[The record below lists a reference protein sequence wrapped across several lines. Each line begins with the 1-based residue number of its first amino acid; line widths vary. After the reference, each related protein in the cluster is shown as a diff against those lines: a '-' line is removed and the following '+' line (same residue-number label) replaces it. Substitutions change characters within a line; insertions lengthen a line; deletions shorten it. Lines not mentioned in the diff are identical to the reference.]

1 MSSSFPARSEGAGTL
16 KIVVADDHDLFRR
29 GLRELLEENG
39 LNVVG
44 EASNGRLAVELG
56 ERLHPDVV
64 IMDLHMPV
72 VSGIE
77 ATRLL
82 AESAPDVRVVVLTV
96 LADETSIVDAVV
108 AGATG
113 YLLKDASVEQIVSGI
128 DAAARG
134 EAVISPRIAAK
145 VMRRLRDAAPAVKE
159 ALDVELSERELD
171 VLSLIARGHDNSGIA
186 EQLSISPHTVKTH
199 VSAILEK
206 LGVEN
211 RIQAAVR
218 AIRAGLVRP

>member
-1 MSSSFPARSEGAGTL
+1 
-16 KIVVADDHDLFRR
+16 VVADDHDLFRR

-39 LNVVG
+39 VEVIG

-56 ERLHPDVV
+56 QRLHPDVM
-64 IMDLHMPV
+64 IMDLNMPV

-77 ATRLL
+77 ATRQL
-82 AESAPDVRVVVLTV
+82 AESSPQVRVVVLTV

-159 ALDVELSERELD
+159 ALAVELSERELD

>member
-1 MSSSFPARSEGAGTL
+1 
-16 KIVVADDHDLFRR
+16 
-29 GLRELLEENG
+29 
-39 LNVVG
+39 
-44 EASNGRLAVELG
+44 
-56 ERLHPDVV
+56 
-64 IMDLHMPV
+64 
-72 VSGIE
+72 
-77 ATRLL
+77 
-82 AESAPDVRVVVLTV
+82 VRVVVLTV

-159 ALDVELSERELD
+159 ALTVELSERELD

>member
-1 MSSSFPARSEGAGTL
+1 M
-16 KIVVADDHDLFRR
+16 VADDHDLFRR
-29 GLRELLEENG
+29 GLREMLEENG
-39 LNVVG
+39 VEVVG
-44 EASNGRLAVELG
+44 EASNGKLAVELG

-77 ATRLL
+77 ATRRL
-82 AESAPDVRVVVLTV
+82 AVTAPTVKVVVLTV
-96 LADETSIVDAVV
+96 LADETSIVDAII

-113 YLLKDASVEQIVSGI
+113 YLLKDASVEQIVTGI

-134 EAVISPRIAAK
+134 EAVISPRVAAK

-159 ALDVELSERELD
+159 ALAVELSERELD

>member
-1 MSSSFPARSEGAGTL
+1 
-16 KIVVADDHDLFRR
+16 VVADDHDLFRR

-39 LNVVG
+39 LEVVG

-64 IMDLHMPV
+64 VMDLQMPV

-82 AESAPDVRVVVLTV
+82 AESAPDVRVIVLTV
-96 LADETSIVDAVV
+96 LADETSVIDAVV

-113 YLLKDASVEQIVSGI
+113 YLLKDASVEQILSGI
-128 DAAARG
+128 DAASRG

-145 VMRRLRDAAPAVKE
+145 VMRRLRDAAPAVE
-159 ALDVELSERELD
+159 EPLVVELSERELD
-171 VLSLIARGHDNSGIA
+171 VLYLMAGGHDNSEIA
-186 EQLSISPHTVKTH
+186 ERLSISPHTVKTH

-206 LGVEN
+206 LGVQN

-218 AIRAGLVRP
+218 AIRGGLVRP

>member
-1 MSSSFPARSEGAGTL
+1 MSSSFAARFQRAGTL
-16 KIVVADDHDLFRR
+16 RIVVADDHDLFRR
-29 GLRELLEENG
+29 GLRELLEESG
-39 LNVVG
+39 LEVVG

-56 ERLHPDVV
+56 ERLHPDVL

-72 VSGIE
+72 LSGIE

-82 AESAPDVRVVVLTV
+82 AQSAPQVNVVVLTV

-108 AGATG
+108 AGASG
-113 YLLKDASVEQIVSGI
+113 YLLKDASVEQIVGGI

-145 VMRRLRDAAPAVKE
+145 VMRRLRDTAPAVKE
-159 ALDVELSERELD
+159 ALAVDLSERELD

-186 EQLSISPHTVKTH
+186 AQLSISPHTVKTH

-206 LGVEN
+206 LGVDN